1 MISCDTERKGNTVPC
16 FTTSRFSIEFSATHF
31 DILEDAAKSLGFRA
45 QRSGDSL
52 TFYTSN
58 GSVTVR
64 DGQINLND
72 RDRII
77 IDPLKRAY
85 SKKVLE
91 KAASRYGWALKETA
105 SNKFQV
111 NKR

>member
-1 MISCDTERKGNTVPC
+1 MPC
-16 FTTSRFSIEFSATHF
+16 FTTSRMSVEFKAEHF

-45 QRSGDSL
+45 QRNGDSL

-58 GSVTVR
+58 GPVTVR
-64 DGQINLND
+64 DGQINLDD
-72 RDRII
+72 RDRKI

-105 SNKFQV
+105 NNKFVV